1 MIQRTSIWGRS
12 TSVTTEGLGKILEQ
26 DLPPK
31 SGLAVLVEK
40 GQRLR
45 LIDVE
50 GKQVVDMAVFNA
62 DNPREKLST
71 SYSRTRQP
79 PRSAGDYFARDRLTV
94 DDVLLSTAGRRM
106 LRIVAETQPVKGM
119 HDTHHRMCNRT
130 LYDLHGIGPK
140 DGCLEIL
147 TGVLAAYGIGSE
159 DIPDTFDIHMHYR
172 HDVVNGRWHIEE
184 PLSRPGDYIEFE
196 AEMDCLV
203 GLSNCPEDSLTM
215 CNAKHCT
222 PYRVEVYAVAP

>member
-1 MIQRTSIWGRS
+1 MHSSGRFS
-12 TSVTTEGLGKILEQ
+12 NVTPGPWHRLRAV

-31 SGLAVLVEK
+31 SGLALRVED

-62 DNPREKLST
+62 RNLREKLST

-79 PRSAGDYFARDRLTV
+79 PRSPGDYFARDRLTV
-94 DDVLLSTAGRRM
+94 GDVLLSNIGQGMMT
-106 LRIVAETQPVKGM
+106 IVAETQPVKGM
-119 HDTHHRMCNRT
+119 HDTHHRMCNRA

-147 TGVLAAYGIGSE
+147 SGVLAPYGITSE
-159 DIPDTFDIHMHYR
+159 DVPDTFDIHMHYR
-172 HDVVNGRWHIEE
+172 HDLETGRWHIEE
-184 PLSRPGDYIEFE
+184 PRSRPGDYIEFE

-215 CNAKHCT
+215 CNAMRCT
-222 PYRVEVYAVAP
+222 PYRVEVYAASTEP